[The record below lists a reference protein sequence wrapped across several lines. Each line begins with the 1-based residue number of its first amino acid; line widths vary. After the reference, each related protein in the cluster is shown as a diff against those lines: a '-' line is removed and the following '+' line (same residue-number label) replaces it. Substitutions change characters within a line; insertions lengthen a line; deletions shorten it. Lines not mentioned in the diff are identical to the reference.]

1 MPMLVTDNLR
11 QSACYPGV
19 LPLKRF
25 EGELR
30 TTAPPLLV
38 LPSPLLFQLLFDVCE
53 GRPGR
58 SPGIQPGARFC
69 RARVTAA
76 VTPPSRMQG
85 EHSSASSFR
94 RR

>member
-1 MPMLVTDNLR
+1 MYKILVVTCGIPSLRLRRARSLMLKTPNQNAQIKMPMLVTDNLR

-38 LPSPLLFQLLFDVCE
+38 LPSPLLFQLLF
-53 GRPGR
+53 G
-58 SPGIQPGARFC
+58 
-69 RARVTAA
+69 
-76 VTPPSRMQG
+76 
-85 EHSSASSFR
+85 
-94 RR
+94 